1 MHEFLLFGQ
10 VANDDRHK
18 LLQQLAG
25 VTRMQPL
32 HVVERHL
39 IFKARPPLG
48 LSHIPSGGGSQGVL
62 PQEVQ
67 KVKQW
72 LLSSIFYLQLV
83 YSARSGRAKVRGTS
97 VLQSGLENGNNSE
110 GRSTV
115 QAESS
120 DSTQRQDGV
129 WTIEF
134 RDIPEAGKQPVTARL
149 LGRTPTEDGD
159 LIQFVKD
166 LGYEYGCDAPFFRRG
181 KVFNIILATFLS
193 MFSKDINSTTKTR
206 PFSSTKC
213 CKCHKLLMTR
223 PSQPTRPFRPL
234 PISKPSTAV
243 RALSSRLLSRLSTVT
258 ILKSRKRQYNSCWL

>member
-10 VANDDRHK
+10 VANESRHK
-18 LLQQLAG
+18 VLQQLTG

-39 IFKARPPLG
+39 IFKARPPVG
-48 LSHIPSGGGSQGVL
+48 LSHIPSGGGSQGVI

-72 LLSSIFYLQLV
+72 LSGSIFYLQLV
-83 YSARSGRAKVRGTS
+83 YSARIGRAKVSGNP
-97 VLQSGLENGNNSE
+97 VLQSGLESGETSE

-120 DSTQRQDGV
+120 NFSQQQDGV

-134 RDIPEAGKQPVTARL
+134 KDIPEAGKQPVTTRM
-149 LGRTPTEDGD
+149 LGRTPAEGGD

-166 LGYEYGCDAPFFRRG
+166 LGYEYGHDPPVFIGGKSLTSIQLRFSVCSRR
-181 KVFNIILATFLS
+181 T
-193 MFSKDINSTTKTR
+193 
-206 PFSSTKC
+206 
-213 CKCHKLLMTR
+213 
-223 PSQPTRPFRPL
+223 
-234 PISKPSTAV
+234 
-243 RALSSRLLSRLSTVT
+243 
-258 ILKSRKRQYNSCWL
+258 